1 MPARQRGFARK
12 RGDKWL
18 AGWYEEGRQRTR
30 GGFPTKT
37 AALDYA
43 TEEAE
48 EATARRNAVRF
59 GDKHAP
65 ALPLSTVDELVEA
78 FLARHRVDE
87 ATLRTLRSRL
97 RHATAAFGERRIET
111 LQPIELDL
119 WRSQLPAL
127 SAHYI
132 FRAFRQVLAY
142 AVAMDLIEQNPS
154 TRIRNTRAATR
165 NEQRPFQSWEE
176 VEAIAAEMDPRY
188 AAIPIV
194 LVGTG
199 LRPEELFALERR
211 DVDLDAGVLS
221 IERVYSQRVLKEPK
235 KSSRQRRRV
244 PLRARVV
251 DALRSLPPRL
261 DTPLLLPAARGGYI
275 DDNKWRWRV
284 WTPAL
289 RAAGIEHRRIYDCRH
304 TFASWAIA
312 GGVQLFYLARIM
324 GTSVAQIDATYGHLL
339 PDSEDYLRGLLDAY
353 DDVRGLTVDQAG
365 R

>member
-1 MPARQRGFARK
+1 MPARQRGFARR
-12 RGDKWL
+12 RGQRWL
-18 AGWYEEGRQRTR
+18 AGWHEDGKQHTR
-30 GGFPTKT
+30 GGFETRT

-43 TEEAE
+43 NGKADEAVIR
-48 EATARRNAVRF
+48 ANAIRF
-59 GDKHAP
+59 GDKLPPAAP
-65 ALPLSTVDELVEA
+65 NVSTVSELAEA

-87 ATLRTLRSRL
+87 ATLRTLRFRL
-97 RHATAAFGERRIET
+97 NHAVAAFGDRRIET
-111 LQPIELDL
+111 LQPIELDV

-132 FRAFRQVLAY
+132 FRAFRQVLEY
-142 AVAMDLIEQNPS
+142 AVAMNLIEQNP
-154 TRIRNTRAATR
+154 TARIRNTRAATR
-165 NEQRPFQSWEE
+165 KEQRPFASWEE
-176 VEAIAAEMDPRY
+176 IEAIAAEMDPRF

-199 LRPEELFALERR
+199 LRPEELFALERG
-211 DVDLDAGVLS
+211 DLDLEAGVIS
-221 IERVYSQRVLKEPK
+221 VERVYSQRVLKEPK

-251 DALRSLPPRL
+251 EALRTLPPRL
-261 DTPLLLPAARGGYI
+261 DTPLLFPATRGGHI
-275 DDNKWRWRV
+275 DDNKWRWRE

-289 RAAGIEHRRIYDCRH
+289 RGAGIEHRRIYDCRH

-339 PDSEDYLRGLLDAY
+339 PDSEEYLRGLLDDY
-353 DDVRGLTVDQAG
+353 DSRAEAV
-365 R
+365 